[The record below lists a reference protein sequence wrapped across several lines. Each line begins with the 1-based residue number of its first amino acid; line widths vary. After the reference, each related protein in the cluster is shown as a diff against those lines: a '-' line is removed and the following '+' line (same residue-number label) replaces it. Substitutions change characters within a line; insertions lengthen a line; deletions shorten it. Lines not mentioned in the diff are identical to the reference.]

1 MLHLLY
7 IEWMKLKNYRTFW
20 ILGALFILSLFG
32 VNYIGYEIQQQV
44 FSKQNNNMA
53 TAFLGNPPFRFPDV
67 WQTVSY
73 ISSFLL
79 FFPGLI
85 IIILMTNEFSYKTHR
100 QNIIDGV
107 SRRQFVTAKIILA
120 VLIAF
125 VSTVVVFL
133 VAVFFGFREGSASV
147 SFTNLQYI
155 SYYFIQALSYTLVA
169 LMFAVL
175 FRRSGISIGVYFL
188 YSVVL
193 EEAFVKG
200 VHYYFGDVSHFFP
213 LESTDNLIT
222 FPVFKNMVE
231 QVAKPPD
238 VLPLLIAAAVYVAVY
253 IFICEWR
260 FRKADL

>member
-7 IEWMKLKNYRTFW
+7 IEWLKLKNYRTFW
-20 ILGALFILSLFG
+20 ILSALFILSLFG
-32 VNYIGYEIQQQV
+32 VNYIAYELQQQV
-44 FSKQNNNMA
+44 FSKQNQMA
-53 TAFLGNPPFRFPDV
+53 ASFLGNPPFRFPDV

-100 QNIIDGV
+100 QNIIDGI
-107 SRRQFVTAKIILA
+107 SRQQFITAKIVLS

-125 VSTVVVFL
+125 ASTVIVFL
-133 VAVFFGFREGSASV
+133 VALFFGFREGTASL

-155 SYYFIQALSYTLVA
+155 TYYFIQALSYTLVA
-169 LMFAVL
+169 LVFAVL

-193 EEAFVKG
+193 EEALAKLVR
-200 VHYYFGDVSHFFP
+200 YYFGTVSHFLP

-222 FPVFKNMVE
+222 FPVFKNVVE
-231 QVAKPPD
+231 QMAKPPE
-238 VLPLLIAAAVYVAVY
+238 VMPLLIAAALYIGLYV
-253 IFICEWR
+253 FICEWR
-260 FRKADL
+260 FQKSDL

>member
-1 MLHLLY
+1 MLHLLH
-7 IEWMKLKNYRTFW
+7 IEWLKLKNYRTFW
-20 ILGALFILSLFG
+20 VLSILFVLSLFG
-32 VNYIGYEIQQQV
+32 VNYIAYEIQQQV
-44 FSKQNNNMA
+44 FSKQNNGMA

-107 SRRQFVTAKIILA
+107 SRRQFISAKIAMAL
-120 VLIAF
+120 LIAV
-125 VSTVVVFL
+125 VSTIIVFL
-133 VAVFFGFREGSASV
+133 VALFFGFREGSASL
-147 SFTNLQYI
+147 SITNLQYI
-155 SYYFIQALSYTLVA
+155 LYFFIQALSYTLVA
-169 LMFAVL
+169 LLFAVL

-193 EEAFVKG
+193 EEALAKLIR
-200 VHYYFGDVSHFFP
+200 YYIGDISHFLP

-222 FPVFKNMVE
+222 FPVFKNVVQ
-231 QVAKPPD
+231 QVVKTPE
-238 VLPLLIAAAVYVAVY
+238 VGPLLIASAVYIALY

-260 FRKADL
+260 FRESDL

>member
-7 IEWMKLKNYRTFW
+7 IEWLKLKNYRTFW
-20 ILGALFILSLFG
+20 ILFALFIVSLYG
-32 VNYIGYEIQQQV
+32 VNYIVFEVQQQA
-44 FSKQNNNMA
+44 FTNKDPMA
-53 TAFLGNPPFRFPDV
+53 TAILGNPPFRFPEV

-100 QNIIDGV
+100 QNIIDGL
-107 SRRQFVTAKIILA
+107 SRTQFITVKMVLA
-120 VLIAF
+120 TIIAF
-125 VSTVVVFL
+125 VSALIIFL
-133 VAVFFGFREGSASV
+133 VALIFGLREGSAGI
-147 SFTNLQYI
+147 SFQNFSFVIYF
-155 SYYFIQALSYTLVA
+155 FIQALSYTMLA

-193 EEAFVKG
+193 EESLVKG
-200 VHYYFGDVSHFFP
+200 VNYYFSGAGHYLP

-222 FPVFKNMVE
+222 FPLFKSMIGQIV
-231 QVAKPPD
+231 KTPD
-238 VLPLLIAAAVYVAVY
+238 TIPLLIAATLYLCLY
-253 IFICEWR
+253 IFICRWK
-260 FRKADL
+260 FQTADL